1 MIVTTLSFSVSGNNY
16 EEIMEK
22 AKTNICNFLDIA
34 KQELDKK
41 CNIEISVSDQTD
53 SLEFDEDDYV
63 AQVTA
68 QVKNV

>member
-1 MIVTTLSFSVSGNNY
+1 MILTTISFSISGNNY
-16 EEIMEK
+16 EEILEK
-22 AKTNICNFLDIA
+22 AKTNICNFLDMP
-34 KQELDKK
+34 KQDVDKK
-41 CNIEISVSDQTD
+41 CHIEISVSDQIE